1 MRRKVWTYM
10 IHTKR
15 RQAGCGRSLRDPHI
29 KGGCCF
35 NSLFILHSSLHFPLP
50 VLLLSRCLSLSLP
63 TLRPLELHSLCFAI
77 LLSYSLIPS
86 LSLARFL
93 LLLPLV
99 LFRSAARSL
108 SLLTSHTFTKTLRFQ
123 LHTADSYGHDTSSE
137 YGALLMRKTNAYRP
151 PRTKAL
157 VATIRRKAGD
167 YAARPSRCDQDR
179 CQTLLDQD
187 CRDENCRQDRHA
199 IVIMLNTYLHIYN
212 T

>member
-1 MRRKVWTYM
+1 MGVVS
-10 IHTKR
+10 I
-15 RQAGCGRSLRDPHI
+15 RSS
-29 KGGCCF
+29 F
-35 NSLFILHSSLHFPLP
+35 FTLHFISHSPFCCSLDVLASRSPLSG
-50 VLLLSRCLSLSLP
+50 LSRSTLYALLSCYLPLSFPLSRL
-63 TLRPLELHSLCFAI
+63 LAFFCSLT
-77 LLSYSLIPS
+77 
-86 LSLARFL
+86 
-93 LLLPLV
+93 LV

-123 LHTADSYGHDTSSE
+123 LHTADSYGHGNSSE

-179 CQTLLDQD
+179 RQTLLDQD

-199 IVIMLNTYLHIYN
+199 IVIMLNT
-212 T
+212 

>member
-1 MRRKVWTYM
+1 MHRKVWTYM
-10 IHTKR
+10 VHTKR
-15 RQAGCGRSLRDPHI
+15 REAGSGWSLRDPHI

-63 TLRPLELHSLCFAI
+63 TLRPLAPHSLC
-77 LLSYSLIPS
+77 LLSCYLS
-86 LSLARFL
+86 LSFPLSRLLAFFCSL
-93 LLLPLV
+93 TLV

-123 LHTADSYGHDTSSE
+123 LHTADSYGHDNSSE

-179 CQTLLDQD
+179 RQTLLDQD

-199 IVIMLNTYLHIYN
+199 IVIMLNT
-212 T
+212 